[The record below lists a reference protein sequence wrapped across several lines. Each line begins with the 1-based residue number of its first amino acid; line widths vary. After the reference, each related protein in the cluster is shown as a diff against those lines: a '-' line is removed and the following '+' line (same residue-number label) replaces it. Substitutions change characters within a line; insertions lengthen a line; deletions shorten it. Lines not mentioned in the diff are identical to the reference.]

1 MQHGGKLVAKALAD
15 EGVKTVFTLCGG
27 HVMPV
32 YDGCIDEGIRVVD
45 VRHEQAA
52 AMAADGLARVT
63 GRPQCA
69 VVTAGPGVMN
79 AVTGVA
85 NARKSDSPLVL
96 IGGQAELARY
106 DQGALQDG
114 PQLPVLAPITKWARG
129 VYEAKRLHEYTRS
142 AFRIAGSPRTGPTYV
157 EVPWDVLFQ
166 DADEPA
172 AAQRRA
178 RPRGRAG
185 ASGGDTAIAL
195 DMLAAAER
203 PVVLAGGSV
212 HWCGAAGALA
222 RLAEAMDLPV
232 FTNGLA
238 RGAMS
243 ASAASG
249 HSPWPSGH
257 GVVPAG
263 HPLSFSLA
271 RGHALANADLVVV
284 AGTPWDFRLNYGE
297 DVAPGAKVLHIDVDA
312 ESVGHNRIPDAAL
325 IGDLAVT
332 FEELRG
338 LWSALQDR
346 AARTGGGSSKAGV
359 RKQWV
364 GALVEEETRK
374 RAKMRD
380 DLNAPNRPV
389 HSLRLAKELDDALP
403 ADAIVVG
410 DGGNVVANAA
420 KVLRSRGPGSW
431 LDPGPFGTL
440 GVGLPFAIAAKVNA
454 PERPVVVLSGDG
466 SFGLNGFEFDTCV
479 RHDLPVVVV
488 VGNDRA
494 WAQIRQPQVMFY
506 GEERGVTTRLGDNAR
521 YDRFAE
527 SMGGLG
533 YLVDD
538 PAEIA
543 PTVKK
548 AIKANR
554 PAVVNVLLDPETNK
568 GSGKAM

>member
-1 MQHGGKLVAKALAD
+1 MPHGGKLVAQALQD

-27 HVMPV
+27 HVMPI
-32 YDGCIDEGIRVVD
+32 YDGCVDLGIRVVD

-63 GRPQCA
+63 GRPQA
-69 VVTAGPGVMN
+69 AIVTAGPGVMN
-79 AVTGVA
+79 AITGIA
-85 NARKSDSPLVL
+85 NARKSDSPLVT
-96 IGGQAELARY
+96 IGGQAELTRY

-114 PQLPVLAPITKWARG
+114 PQLPVVTPITKWARG

-142 AFRIAGSPRTGPTYV
+142 AFRIAASPRTGPTYL

-166 DADEPA
+166 DADDPTA
-172 AAQRRA
+172 AAR
-178 RPRGRAG
+178 RPRPRPRATAG
-185 ASGGDTAIAL
+185 ATDAITAVDL
-195 DMLAAAER
+195 LSKSER
-203 PVVLAGGSV
+203 PIVLAGGSV
-212 HWCGAAGALA
+212 HWCGAAGALT
-222 RLAEAMDLPV
+222 RLAEALDLPV

-238 RGAMS
+238 RGAM
-243 ASAASG
+243 
-249 HSPWPSGH
+249 
-257 GVVPAG
+257 PAG

-271 RGHALANADLVVV
+271 RGHGLANADLVVV
-284 AGTPWDFRLNYGE
+284 AGTPWDFRLGYGE

-312 ESVGHNRIPDAAL
+312 ESVGHNRMPDVAL
-325 IGDLAVT
+325 VGDLDAI
-332 FEELRG
+332 FQDLRA
-338 LWSALQDR
+338 LWTEVSRGRGPPR
-346 AARTGGGSSKAGV
+346 APAPTGAGRAPARKA
-359 RKQWV
+359 WL
-364 GALVEEETRK
+364 AAIVEEETRK

-380 DLNAPNRPV
+380 DLNATNKPV
-389 HSLRLAKELDDALP
+389 HSLRLAKELDEALP
-403 ADAIVVG
+403 ANAIVVG

-440 GVGLPFAIAAKVNA
+440 GVGLPFAMAAKLNA
-454 PERPVVVLSGDG
+454 PDRPVVLLSGDG
-466 SFGLNGFEFDTCV
+466 SFGLNGFELDTCV
-479 RHDLPVVVV
+479 RHDIPVVVV

-506 GEERGVTTRLGDNAR
+506 GDDKAPATLLGDNAR
-521 YDRFAE
+521 YDKFAE
-527 SMGGLG
+527 AMGGLG

-538 PAEIA
+538 PADVA

-548 AIKANR
+548 AIQANR

>member
-27 HVMPV
+27 HVMPI
-32 YDGCIDEGIRVVD
+32 YDGCLDEGIRIID

-69 VVTAGPGVMN
+69 IVTAGPGVMN

-96 IGGQAELARY
+96 IGGQAELTRY

-114 PQLPVLAPITKWARG
+114 PQLPVLAPMTKWARS
-129 VYEAKRLHEYTRS
+129 VFEVKRVHEYTRS
-142 AFRIAGSPRTGPTYV
+142 AFRIAGSPRTGPTYF

-166 DADEPA
+166 DADEPT

-178 RPRGRAG
+178 RPRARAA
-185 ASGGDTAIAL
+185 ASGGDTATAL
-195 DMLAAAER
+195 DMFSAAER

-212 HWCGAAGALA
+212 HWSGAAGALT
-222 RLAEAMDLPV
+222 RLSEAMDLPV

-238 RGAMS
+238 RGSM
-243 ASAASG
+243 
-249 HSPWPSGH
+249 
-257 GVVPAG
+257 PAG

-297 DVAPGAKVLHIDVDA
+297 DVAPNAKVLHVDVDV
-312 ESVGHNRIPDAAL
+312 ESIGHNRIPDAAL
-325 IGDLAVT
+325 IGDMSVV

-338 LWSALQDR
+338 LWSALVNRSAR
-346 AARTGGGSSKAGV
+346 AGGSGGSKAPA

-364 GALVEEETRK
+364 ASLVEEETRK

-380 DLNAPNRPV
+380 DLNAPNKPV
-389 HSLRLAKELDDALP
+389 HSLRLAKELDEALP
-403 ADAIVVG
+403 ANAIVIG

-454 PERPVVVLSGDG
+454 PDRPVVVLSGDG

-506 GEERGVTTRLGDNAR
+506 GDERAPTTNLGDNAR
-521 YDRFAE
+521 YDLFAE

-538 PAEIA
+538 PAEVA

-548 AIKANR
+548 AIQANR